1 MKQFLRHIFLFLA
14 LFVVTANALAQQP
27 VYKEVNG
34 VGTWYSLY
42 DEAEYK
48 NKDKTFSVF
57 SPTTKSL
64 SFQWK
69 KTGWFISYPIYNL
82 DISESSDGGSNYTK
96 VDRIESGTGTK
107 QDSYVSFTTSVSEN
121 ITNLKFKLDGGSL
134 DRFYK
139 DVKVPLAKHILL
151 ADGTYGTTSKSIPFG
166 EVTID
171 GTSNAQEVKLRSFL
185 TTGNIKISVTE
196 GDKNVF
202 RIRNSTNTN
211 GDVYAVGANACAAS
225 GGTDNAS
232 GSHLGNIENYTVTIY
247 FCPSEAK
254 DYSGTITLTDGTSSA
269 TISVSGKGLK
279 KNQSIVWSE
288 KFAADKPSIPVGKEV
303 SDAATAFSGLTP
315 IIYSSSDTSIIAIT
329 NDGKSF
335 KALAPGTATIT
346 ASQTGDSKWNST
358 SSLKTITVTE
368 KKIQYIKWT
377 DNLTRFKTGDAPF
390 TMTATAHILVNV
402 ETEETQEVP
411 ERTALIKYTSANSN
425 IVSVNGK
432 VLTIVGAGETYVT
445 ATLEG
450 DDTYEKAEITMP
462 VRVRNVTDGCER
474 FVLDAPDEDK
484 YSADTWGEY
493 EVEEEIS
500 GPAGKL
506 TFEAKKQYVLGVPG
520 IQNVR
525 VQQYVNG
532 GWSTIKEIDPGKNY
546 TSYGPYDLDRNAKKI
561 RFCTQN
567 GSYYRYF
574 KNILVTQATY
584 VEPFVGGVQLVNG
597 DVFVL
602 NETAVTAQSQKTFEL
617 NWSTCADGIYLESDD
632 ESKFIVQPQYISAE
646 SINHGKTTISVTCVD
661 VNEPNT
667 IITGNIKITYDG
679 NKTYTL
685 PVSCFVQDRFETWLE
700 KQGTNEYL
708 EPGELVEDAFLLKDK
723 NGVVMGARIELNS
736 SNPDIISIENID
748 GVDKLRV
755 HCGGEVTLSA
765 VFAGSTTHKPC
776 SLSDVNVTTAY
787 CGREMTWTQNYLNFV
802 TDENFNIDET
812 RTLNA
817 TVSPTG
823 KIDYELHTSSDTP
836 FAEIIENEG
845 VYSLHVFG
853 IGSGFITATVGECEY
868 DGQWFESA
876 SMAKELRVGKPGA
889 CSPNSL
895 EIFAEQNV
903 YQYGEDTRIHTLL
916 GLPAATMIFGAH
928 AMSLSSGNKL
938 KISFS
943 KELEGDSWEG
953 EYVQTVVAG
962 ENYNW
967 DYSCPVLAEAK
978 RVRFQAE
985 ASLVIYYN
993 MVTIPMQ
1000 TYLRASD
1007 DRLDIDVTVNVPFER
1022 TIKVDYSNVQVIQ
1035 YEVSNT
1041 NGLGLTLIPDRD
1053 VDNGCSDYG
1062 SYVFTLRGV
1071 VPYPLIDAEET
1082 IVFHTTSGERVEIP
1096 VVISA
1101 SLSDEYVLVNAG
1113 TWNDIN
1119 NWQVNG
1125 TVPTQLP
1132 SASNPV
1138 SISAAVTIGDNVKPY
1153 EAAAYSVDINEGGSI
1168 EIMSQGGLTV
1178 HAGGVN
1184 GASDANLTI
1193 HNNFDGAGYVR
1204 ISPLFTSKFG
1214 GILPTAKVLFT
1225 TRGQLN
1231 GGGLSADWQYIA
1243 SPGYNVGVDIL
1254 GSTVLYLRSEQ
1265 EGWVRLKTFW
1275 AELDEF
1281 AGYALTQKA
1290 QANFTMYPQL
1300 INNNA
1305 TIQLTYTPEG
1315 MQGDNLWGNS
1325 YMAPIDITKIKDEDF
1340 TGNVDKVF
1348 YLYNSGSWND
1358 WNDNQASISDAADK
1372 TPGRYIAIPVGSAS
1386 RLDNT
1391 KDQTIVSPMQGV
1403 YMKAKDGGGS
1413 ITLNYEKH
1421 VWKNTQ
1427 LAQMNNPLRIAG
1439 RKESAEEQIPDFQ
1452 RVRLQVTSE
1461 NSGAD
1466 RMYIIQDSLTTSG
1479 YDNGYDAPKQM
1490 ADNLMNIYTNE
1501 PFGKME
1507 ISSTNN
1513 MDGMYIGFKAGDDS
1527 EYTMTFTSL
1536 IGDSLYLYDSEMDTY
1551 VEMIELGQY
1560 QFSAIPQSTN
1570 DMRFQLL
1577 VAPELPSDLP
1587 EQGGGVTTGTE
1598 DITSTRLWINDRT
1611 IYVANAQPNS
1621 VLSIY
1626 TVSGMLVTAPYT
1638 LHSTQSTVNIA
1649 DLPAGVYIIRLNDLA
1664 CKFVCK

>member
-1 MKQFLRHIFLFLA
+1 MRDFLRYIFLLVA
-14 LFVVTANALAQQP
+14 LFVATANLSAQT
-27 VYKEVNG
+27 YNG
-34 VGTWYSLY
+34 GTWYSLY
-42 DEAEYK
+42 DANGFNLETKVTSFNGVQAYRDVFAPVGG
-48 NKDKTFSVF
+48 NLTFNWQYSGRVF
-57 SPTTKSL
+57 PSHDT
-64 SFQWK
+64 
-69 KTGWFISYPIYNL
+69 YIY
-82 DISESSDGGSNYTK
+82 ESSDGGSNYSGEK
-96 VDRIESGTGTK
+96 GHISGTGSGTGN
-107 QDSYVSFTTSVSEN
+107 VSLSAN
-121 ITNLKFKLDGGSL
+121 INKIKFDRPTGNTNTVKYTNIKL
-134 DRFYK
+134 
-139 DVKVPLAKHILL
+139 PLAKHILL
-151 ADGTYGTTSKSIPFG
+151 ADGTYGTTSKSVPFG

-185 TTGNIKISVTE
+185 TTGNITISSN
-196 GDKNVF
+196 DNAF
-202 RIRNSTNTN
+202 RIKTSTNTN

-225 GGTDNAS
+225 GGSGNAG
-232 GSHLGNIENYTVTIY
+232 GSNLGNIENYTITIY

-254 DYSGTITLTDGTSSA
+254 DYTGTITLTDKTSTA

-279 KNQSIVWSE
+279 KNQSIVWSD

-303 SDAATAFSGLTP
+303 SDAATATSGLTP
-315 IIYSSSDTSIIAIT
+315 IIYSSSDKNIIAIT

-358 SSLKTITVTE
+358 SSEKTITVTE

-377 DNLTRFKTGDAPF
+377 DNLTRFKTDDESF

-411 ERTALIKYTSANSN
+411 ERTALIKYATANSN

-450 DDTYEKAEITMP
+450 DDTYEEAEITMP

-474 FVLDAPDEDK
+474 FVLDAPNEVK
-484 YSADTWGEY
+484 YSAPGGNSYTPSSW
-493 EVEEEIS
+493 S
-500 GPAGKL
+500 APAGQL
-506 TFEAKKQYVLGVPG
+506 SFEARIGNATAVGN
-520 IQNVR
+520 IE
-525 VQQYVNG
+525 VQQKING
-532 GWSTIKEIDPGKNY
+532 SWRDIDDFMPGTSWSTY
-546 TSYGPYDLDRNAKKI
+546 TYTLDRNATQV
-561 RFCTQN
+561 RFYSN
-567 GSYYRYF
+567 GSFNRF
-574 KNILVTQATY
+574 IKNVLVTQATY
-584 VEPFVGGVQLVNG
+584 VEPFVNGVQLVNG

-617 NWSTCADGIYLESDD
+617 NWSTCADGVYLESDD

-646 SINHGKTTISVTCVD
+646 SINHGKKTISVTCVD

-765 VFAGSTTHKPC
+765 VFEGSTTHKPC

-812 RTLNA
+812 RALNA

-903 YQYGEDTRIHTLL
+903 YQYGEDTRIHTLS

-962 ENYNW
+962 EDYNW

-1168 EIMSQGGLTV
+1168 EIMPQGGLTV
-1178 HAGGVN
+1178 HSGGIK

-1204 ISPLFTSKFG
+1204 VSPLFTSKFG

-1391 KDQTIVSPMQGV
+1391 KDQTVVSPMQGV
-1403 YMKAKDGGGS
+1403 YMKAKDGGGTLS
-1413 ITLNYEKH
+1413 LNYEKH
-1421 VWKNTQ
+1421 VWNNTQ
-1427 LAQMNNPLRIAG
+1427 SNQMNRPLRVSPYDSG
-1439 RKESAEEQIPDFQ
+1439 LQDTDFL
-1452 RVRLQVTSE
+1452 RVRLQVNSQS
-1461 NSGAD
+1461 SGAD
-1466 RMYIIQDSLTTSG
+1466 RMYVIQDSTTTAG

-1490 ADNLMNIYTNE
+1490 ATGLMNIYTNE
-1501 PFGKME
+1501 KFGKME

-1513 MDGMYIGFKAGDDS
+1513 IDSMYIGFEAGVDTQ
-1527 EYTMTFTSL
+1527 YTITFTSL
-1536 IGDSLYLYDSEMDTY
+1536 IGDLMYLYDAENDTLIEMT
-1551 VEMIELGQY
+1551 EGGQY
-1560 QFSAIPQSTN
+1560 DFVTEANSVN
-1570 DMRFQLL
+1570 DWRFQILL
-1577 VAPELPSDLP
+1577 NPDVSDYPSDN
-1587 EQGGGVTTGTE
+1587 GSGSGVTT
-1598 DITSTRLWINDRT
+1598 DIPTINAND
-1611 IYVANAQPNS
+1611 IWVSGNVVYVANAGVNS
-1621 VLSIY
+1621 ILEVY
-1626 TVSGMLVTAPYT
+1626 TTSGMLVTKYT
-1638 LHSTQSTVNIA
+1638 VGHTPRTINLSG
-1649 DLPAGVYIIRLNDLA
+1649 LPIGIYVLRMNDWLY
-1664 CKFVCK
+1664 KLVCN

>member
-1 MKQFLRHIFLFLA
+1 MRDFLRYIFLLVA
-14 LFVVTANALAQQP
+14 LFVATANLSAQT
-27 VYKEVNG
+27 YNG
-34 VGTWYSLY
+34 GTWYSLY
-42 DEAEYK
+42 DANGFNLETKVTSFNGVQAYRDVFAPVGG
-48 NKDKTFSVF
+48 NLTFNWQYSGRVF
-57 SPTTKSL
+57 PSHDT
-64 SFQWK
+64 
-69 KTGWFISYPIYNL
+69 YIY
-82 DISESSDGGSNYTK
+82 ESSDGGSNYSGEK
-96 VDRIESGTGTK
+96 GHISGTGSGTGN
-107 QDSYVSFTTSVSEN
+107 VSLSAN
-121 ITNLKFKLDGGSL
+121 INKIKFDRPTGNTNTVKYTNIKL
-134 DRFYK
+134 
-139 DVKVPLAKHILL
+139 PLAKHILL
-151 ADGTYGTTSKSIPFG
+151 ADGTYGTTSKSVPFG

-185 TTGNIKISVTE
+185 TTGNITISSN
-196 GDKNVF
+196 DNAF
-202 RIRNSTNTN
+202 RIKTSTNTN

-225 GGTDNAS
+225 GGSGNAG
-232 GSHLGNIENYTVTIY
+232 GSNLGNIENYTITIY

-254 DYSGTITLTDGTSSA
+254 DYTGTITLTDKTSTA

-279 KNQSIVWSE
+279 KNQSIVWSD

-303 SDAATAFSGLTP
+303 SDAATATSGLTP
-315 IIYSSSDTSIIAIT
+315 IIYSSSDKNIIAIT

-346 ASQTGDSKWNST
+346 ASQAGDGKWNNT
-358 SSLKTITVTE
+358 SSEKTITVTE

-377 DNLTRFKTGDAPF
+377 DNLTRFKTDDESF

-411 ERTALIKYTSANSN
+411 ERTALIKYATANSN

-474 FVLDAPDEDK
+474 FVLDAPNEGQ

-532 GWSTIKEIDPGKNY
+532 GWSTIEEIDPGRNY
-546 TSYGPYDLDRNAKKI
+546 ASYGPYDLDRNAKKI

-567 GSYYRYF
+567 GSYNRYF
-574 KNILVTQATY
+574 KNVLVTQATY
-584 VEPFVGGVQLVNG
+584 VEPFVNGVQLVNG

-617 NWSTCADGIYLESDD
+617 NWSTCADGVYLESDD

-646 SINHGKTTISVTCVD
+646 SINHGKKTISVTCVD

-765 VFAGSTTHKPC
+765 VFEGSTTHKPC

-812 RTLNA
+812 RALNA

-903 YQYGEDTRIHTLL
+903 YQYGEDTRIHTLS

-962 ENYNW
+962 EDYNW

-1168 EIMSQGGLTV
+1168 EIMPQGGLTV
-1178 HAGGVN
+1178 HSGGIK

-1204 ISPLFTSKFG
+1204 VSPLFTSKFG

-1391 KDQTIVSPMQGV
+1391 KDQTVVSPMQGV
-1403 YMKAKDGGGS
+1403 YMKAKDGGGTLS
-1413 ITLNYEKH
+1413 LNYEKH
-1421 VWKNTQ
+1421 VWNNTQ
-1427 LAQMNNPLRIAG
+1427 SNQMNRPLRVSPYDSG
-1439 RKESAEEQIPDFQ
+1439 LQDTDFL
-1452 RVRLQVTSE
+1452 RVRLQVNSQS
-1461 NSGAD
+1461 SGAD
-1466 RMYIIQDSLTTSG
+1466 RMYVIQDSTTTAG

-1490 ADNLMNIYTNE
+1490 ATGLMNIYTNE
-1501 PFGKME
+1501 KFGKME

-1513 MDGMYIGFKAGDDS
+1513 IDSMYIGFEAGVDTQ
-1527 EYTMTFTSL
+1527 YTITFTSL
-1536 IGDSLYLYDSEMDTY
+1536 IGDLMYLYDTENDTLIEMT
-1551 VEMIELGQY
+1551 EGGQY
-1560 QFSAIPQSTN
+1560 DFVTEANSVN
-1570 DMRFQLL
+1570 DWRFQILL
-1577 VAPELPSDLP
+1577 NPDVSDYPSDN
-1587 EQGGGVTTGTE
+1587 GSGSGVTT
-1598 DITSTRLWINDRT
+1598 DIPTINAND
-1611 IYVANAQPNS
+1611 IWVSGNVVYVANAGVNS
-1621 VLSIY
+1621 ILEVY
-1626 TVSGMLVTAPYT
+1626 TTSGMLVTKYT
-1638 LHSTQSTVNIA
+1638 VGHTPRTINLSG
-1649 DLPAGVYIIRLNDLA
+1649 LPIGIYVLRMNDWLY
-1664 CKFVCK
+1664 KLVCN